1 MQHSNG
7 CGRRH
12 GLRATAVLLSLLAST
27 SLVQAQ
33 SATWIGTAGPPN
45 NWNTAANWA
54 PTSAGPPAF
63 VPTVTAFFDLS
74 LLTTTTIDIG
84 GGTTVGGMTFTN
96 APGYTFTLPGLF
108 VLNGAGVSVDAGS
121 VAPTFSIG
129 AGGTFGLAN
138 SATAGRSIIDVNG
151 GQLAFVN
158 TSSAGSAIVTNS
170 GTINFGDASN
180 GGTATIFNNA
190 GAFLNFN
197 FAGGMLSASA
207 GSATIDNSGVTVFY
221 NSSTAGNSTL
231 TTRFGATT
239 VFLNNS
245 NAGASQ
251 QNVLGTLNFVNGS
264 NAGSSTIT
272 NSGTVNFN
280 DTSNA
285 GSSHIVNNTG
295 GFVFFNQA
303 GAGSAS
309 AANSTI
315 TNSGNLGFFSA
326 STAANAT
333 IITQAGGVTVFNG
346 QATGGTTSLVINSNG
361 VGFGTVNIST
371 ITDPSFI
378 IGSLAGNT
386 GPAPFAQFLI
396 GAKSLIVGTNNT
408 STSYG
413 GVLLDFRRRRQPDQ
427 GWEPARSPSP
437 ASRLTREP
445 RPYWT
450 AP

>member
-1 MQHSNG
+1 MQLSNG

-27 SLVQAQ
+27 ALVQAQ

-54 PTSAGPPAF
+54 PNPAGPPAF
-63 VPTVTAFFDLS
+63 VPTVTAFFDSS
-74 LLTTTTIDIG
+74 LLTTTTIDIA

-96 APGYTFTLPGLF
+96 APGYNFTVPGLF

-121 VAPTFSIG
+121 VAPAFSIG
-129 AGGTFGLAN
+129 GGGTLGFAN

-151 GQLAFVN
+151 GQLAFIN
-158 TSSAGSAIVTNS
+158 TSSAGSAIITNS
-170 GTINFGDASN
+170 GTVNFNDASN

-197 FAGGMLSASA
+197 FAGGVLSASA

-221 NSSTAGNSTL
+221 NASTAGNSTL
-231 TTRFGATT
+231 TTRSGATT

-251 QNVLGTLNFVNGS
+251 QNVLAGGTLNFVNGS

-272 NSGTVNFN
+272 NSSTVNFN

-285 GSSHIVNNTG
+285 GSSHIVNNLG
-295 GFVFFNQA
+295 SFVFFSQA
-303 GAGSAS
+303 AGSS
-309 AANSTI
+309 SGANSTI
-315 TNSGNLGFFSA
+315 TNSGNLLFSNT

-333 IITQAGGVTVFNG
+333 IITQAGGVTVFNM

-361 VGFGTVNIST
+361 AAFGTVNISN
-371 ITDPSFI
+371 ITDPSFT

-408 STSYG
+408 NTS
-413 GVLLDFRRRRQPDQ
+413 
-427 GWEPARSPSP
+427 GWN
-437 ASRLTREP
+437 LTLG
-445 RPYWT
+445 
-450 AP
+450 AHA